1 MKLPLRQYWLLLSDY
16 LRPQRWRVALLAGLL
31 FSTIGLQLLNPQVL
45 RSFIDTA
52 TSGGSLETL
61 LGVSGLFIG
70 MALVSQLIA
79 VLTTYTS
86 ENVGWTAT
94 NALRNDLAA
103 HCLRLDMPFHNL
115 HTPGEL
121 IERID
126 GDITALAQFFSQ
138 LVLRVLGSLLLML
151 GVLVV
156 LYLEDWRVGLIMTLF
171 TLAATTLLIKI
182 RGRGVASSEE
192 ERESNARLYGFLE
205 ERLAGIEDIRANGAK
220 SYVMRR
226 YFETTRHLFLATR
239 KAFMKVSNMWVAF
252 DYLFAIGY
260 IIVFMLGAYLYTNGS
275 ITLGTAFLFFQY
287 LEMLRNPL
295 DQLTRQLP
303 QLQKATAGIRRI
315 QELREVQPTIHDG
328 KGPKL
333 PGGALSLEFEG
344 VSFSYDPTER
354 DARLTLKNVSFRLEP
369 GKVLGL
375 LGRTGSGTTT
385 TTRLIFR
392 LYEPTLGTIRVGGQD
407 IQDSRLEDLRHR
419 VGMVTQEVQL
429 FHASVRDNLTLFRH
443 DIEDERIL
451 AVIRQLGLADWFD
464 GLPDGLD
471 SELKS
476 EGAGLSAG
484 EAQLLA
490 FARVFLEEP
499 GLVVMDEA
507 SSRLD
512 PATEHQIEE
521 AVDTLLRSRTGLIIA
536 HRLATVQRADYIMI
550 LEDGRVVEY
559 GSRAELASNP
569 ASRFYA
575 LLRTGLEESL
585 V

>member
-115 HTPGEL
+115 HTSGEL

-295 DQLTRQLP
+295 DQLTRQLQ

-344 VSFSYDPTER
+344 VSFSYDPTEP

-375 LGRTGSGTTT
+375 LGRTGSGKTT

-443 DIEDERIL
+443 DIADERIL